1 MEGDSV
7 KQNKKKVAL
16 IVALVL
22 LLTLAGAAGTWAFF
36 TREAIATNVITT
48 GTVEMELYE
57 MQDENGELKEYPNEP
72 IGNVMPGLSVSKI
85 PYIENVGTQPF
96 WTRAKV
102 TVTILGADGQPLPTE
117 VEGVEMVSVNVDGEA
132 WLLKDGWYYYT
143 APLNP
148 GEDGHGDSVQLFT
161 EASFAPEMGNAYQ
174 GCHVEID
181 VQAQAV
187 QTKNN
192 PIPADGDVTD
202 IPGWPAEKSE

>member
-22 LLTLAGAAGTWAFF
+22 LLTLAGAVGTWAFF

-72 IGNVMPGLSVSKI
+72 IGNVMPGLCVSKI
-85 PYIENVGTQPF
+85 PYIEKVGTQPF

-132 WLLKDGWYYYT
+132 WLLEDGW
-143 APLNP
+143 
-148 GEDGHGDSVQLFT
+148 
-161 EASFAPEMGNAYQ
+161 
-174 GCHVEID
+174 
-181 VQAQAV
+181 
-187 QTKNN
+187 
-192 PIPADGDVTD
+192 
-202 IPGWPAEKSE
+202 